1 MQTTPQKVVN
11 FSVQNDRGKWAVFE
25 QGFEKSIAE
34 FEELEKAEQYAFR
47 LAEIKANW
55 KIDVF
60 DETRRLIATYNS
72 EDDSMPKPIV

>member
-34 FEELEKAEQYAFR
+34 FEAFR

-60 DETRRLIATYNS
+60 DETRRLIATYSS